1 MYHVLVVC
9 TGNICRS
16 PMAAGL
22 LENRLPMDLA
32 DHGTVCSAG
41 THGLHGQLATENAI
55 KAMAE
60 AGFDIRAHR
69 ARQLT
74 RELTRRADLIV
85 AMEKVHL
92 KEIKRVH
99 GWSKPNAR
107 LLGEFGLPAGEQ
119 EIEDPIG
126 QPLHAYQTCLQRL
139 RPCIDGLI
147 EWLNDHISSDESKP

>member
-1 MYHVLVVC
+1 MYHVLFVC

-22 LENRLPMDLA
+22 LENRLPLDLV
-32 DHGTVCSAG
+32 DRVTVSSAG
-41 THGLHGQLATENAI
+41 THGLHGQLATANAI
-55 KAMAE
+55 RAMAE

-69 ARQLT
+69 GRQLT
-74 RELTRRADLIV
+74 RAMTRRADLIV

-99 GWSKPNAR
+99 GWGKLNAR

-126 QPLHAYQTCLQRL
+126 QPLRAYQSCLKRL

-147 EWLNDHISSDESKP
+147 EWFNDHLLADESK